1 MGNFLEGW
9 IEGRKDGWMNG
20 RMMVGW
26 TSICINVQDLS
37 FHKKL
42 EVAGRRDGLLDLI
55 LGFHPLVF
63 TANFYS
69 NYIFFVLLYS
79 LMEEKGEI
87 QASATPQAP
96 AQSIVLY
103 WQQRW
108 MKTQWMVLSW
118 FEEFLTSVGGV
129 GSPLKSRKMHTQF
142 WLNFRRFLSPQNLIH

>member
-1 MGNFLEGW
+1 MGNFLDGW

-26 TSICINVQDLS
+26 TSICINVHDLS

-108 MKTQWMVLSW
+108 MKTQ
-118 FEEFLTSVGGV
+118 
-129 GSPLKSRKMHTQF
+129 
-142 WLNFRRFLSPQNLIH
+142 